1 MQDRHHP
8 ASNPTL
14 NSSGGLIHQT
24 HASQMPEQT
33 AALVLYGRVGTYTT
47 RTASMKAG
55 DHGDKGL
62 WRECANSI
70 RSQVLEPWRAAGVRL
85 AVFVQSW

>member
-1 MQDRHHP
+1 
-8 ASNPTL
+8 
-14 NSSGGLIHQT
+14 
-24 HASQMPEQT
+24 MPEQT
-33 AALVLYGRVGTYTT
+33 ATLVLYGRVGTYTT

-70 RSQVLEPWRAAGVRL
+70 RSQVLEPWRASGVRL